1 LKILVSYGPVAVP
14 VDSMR
19 LITNRST
26 GSTGEFLCKGL
37 RKLGFEI
44 VVLRAKTC
52 PPLQVEGI
60 EEIPFET
67 FEPFRTLLREQLG
80 KHEFWGVIHLAAVAD
95 YSVDRI
101 EFGDKR
107 IEGSKL
113 LNSKLDS
120 SDAPVI
126 YLKSNE
132 KLLGRIREWS
142 RNPHSIIVG
151 FKYTVEEDSSKIPAM
166 LSGGRVDFVVHNW
179 CTGIEGSR
187 HEFKIY
193 SRDEKQVESGASKG
207 DLVNQLGSLMGRE
220 KL

>member
-1 LKILVSYGPVAVP
+1 MKILVSYGPVAVP

-19 LITNRST
+19 LLTNRST

-52 PPLQVEGI
+52 PALQVEGI
-60 EEIPFET
+60 EEISFET
-67 FEPFRTLLREQLG
+67 FDPFRSLLREQL
-80 KHEFWGVIHLAAVAD
+80 KSHEFRGVIHLAAVAD

-101 EFGDKR
+101 EYGER
-107 IEGSKL
+107 IIEGSKL

-120 SDAPVI
+120 ADAPVI

-142 RNPHSIIVG
+142 RNPHTIVVG
-151 FKYTVEEDSSKIPAM
+151 FKYTVEEDPSKIPIM

-179 CTGIEGSR
+179 STGIDESR

-193 SRDEKQVESGASKG
+193 QPDENLVESGISKG
-207 DLVNQLGSLMGRE
+207 DMLSRLGRLMGRE
-220 KL
+220 AL